1 MMGRSKRDRRSAKHR
16 FGQKHS
22 DVKAEVK
29 KYCNPSSTIWA
40 SQEGLRQ
47 EVLTLHDII
56 PIQNPVTP
64 GTVPVTHYNN
74 VISANANGYRYFSA
88 DNVVSDFKAPQQS
101 IWDTFA
107 KLYRY
112 YACEEIVV
120 EFIPAR

>member
-1 MMGRSKRDRRSAKHR
+1 MKNKDRKRQRMPRRPHER
-16 FGQKHS
+16 S

-29 KYCNPSSTIWA
+29 RYCNPSSTIWA

-64 GTVPVTHYNN
+64 GTTPVTHFNN
-74 VISANANGYRYFSA
+74 VITANANGYRYFEPN
-88 DNVVSDFKAPQQS
+88 NVVTDFLPPQLE
-101 IWDTFA
+101 IWNTFA

>member
-1 MMGRSKRDRRSAKHR
+1 MKMSGKN
-16 FGQKHS
+16 HS

-64 GTVPVTHYNN
+64 GTSPVVHYNN
-74 VISANANGYRYFSA
+74 VISANANGYRYFTE
-88 DNVVSDFKAPQQS
+88 DNNVTDFNP
-101 IWDTFA
+101 
-107 KLYRY
+107 
-112 YACEEIVV
+112 
-120 EFIPAR
+120 P

>member
-1 MMGRSKRDRRSAKHR
+1 MSRRPKER
-16 FGQKHS
+16 S

-29 KYCNPSSTIWA
+29 RYCNPTSTIWA

-47 EVLTLHDII
+47 EVLVLHDII

-64 GTVPVTHYNN
+64 GTTPITHYNN
-74 VISANANGYRYFSA
+74 VISANANGYRYFNES
-88 DNVVSDFKAPQQS
+88 NVVTDFLAPQQE

>member
-1 MMGRSKRDRRSAKHR
+1 MPRRPQER
-16 FGQKHS
+16 S

-29 KYCNPSSTIWA
+29 RYCNPSSTIWA

-64 GTVPVTHYNN
+64 GTTPVTHYNN
-74 VISANANGYRYFSA
+74 VITANANGYRYFEPN
-88 DNVVSDFKAPQQS
+88 NVVTDFLPPQLE